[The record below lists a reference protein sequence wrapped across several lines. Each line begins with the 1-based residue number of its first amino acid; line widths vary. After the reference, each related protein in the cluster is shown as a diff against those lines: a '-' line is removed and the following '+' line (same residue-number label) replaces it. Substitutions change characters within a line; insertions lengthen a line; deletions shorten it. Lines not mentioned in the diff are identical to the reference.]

1 MDAEELTHATGKAVC
16 VKRDNSSSDLAQGV
30 ASLWRTA
37 AGEHLITCGEGF
49 VMPLV
54 GQPVL
59 RVSRGVFVFACPPE
73 GEVKNYVLLLRAER
87 VGDEEAIDLFEA
99 TLAATTTVRSATGQG
114 ASAAAGGGGGGGGG
128 GAAAAPAP
136 AHAIVPAPAAAA
148 PAGAAAA
155 AGAGAGALSL
165 AALRAQLPPAEVVGS
180 TLSRGITSLGMGVKS
195 ALVAGATLTGMGVAA
210 ASKAIG
216 QAVGPS
222 AAPLKLSDTTVARM
236 QQARVVTRSAAVLT
250 GAMVEGA
257 AVMARSMGAAA
268 AAAMAESNTGKRLIA
283 QSATPTGV
291 AVKQVG
297 SASLQAI
304 KTVWDVSLRA
314 AEGAV
319 GAALGGR
326 GRQLTHAHPTYGT
339 STRAPG
345 RRAWRRRRTLWGTP
359 ARGPRGTLCTSAT
372 APAGTRP
379 QRRRW
384 RWRGTWAWW
393 PCTRATWAWGGW

>member
-87 VGDEEAIDLFEA
+87 VGDEEAIDLFET

-114 ASAAAGGGGGGGGG
+114 TSAAAGGG

-136 AHAIVPAPAAAA
+136 AQAIVPAPAAAPA
-148 PAGAAAA
+148 GAGAAGAAAA
-155 AGAGAGALSL
+155 VAGAGAMSL
-165 AALRAQLPPAEVVGS
+165 ASLRAQLPPAEVVGS
-180 TLSRGITSLGMGVKS
+180 TLSRGITSLGAGVKS

-268 AAAMAESNTGKRLIA
+268 AAAMAESDTGKRLIA

-304 KTVWDVSLRA
+304 KTVWDVRC
-314 AEGAV
+314 
-319 GAALGGR
+319 GR
-326 GRQLTHAHPTYGT
+326 G
-339 STRAPG
+339 
-345 RRAWRRRRTLWGTP
+345 
-359 ARGPRGTLCTSAT
+359 
-372 APAGTRP
+372 
-379 QRRRW
+379 
-384 RWRGTWAWW
+384 
-393 PCTRATWAWGGW
+393 GG